1 MENKWQINCI
11 NMRITIAVL
20 MVFIS
25 SLNSYSQNNILTLV
39 LNKIEIKCENKELLI
54 VLNKIV
60 SHQQSK
66 YGTTDTLYYDFL
78 FSKSEK
84 HIRESIGNYES
95 IYLTGIDSSWSM
107 PSNAFK
113 SILGY
118 IEFGNIIFIVSD
130 GGGFPKDYFSSV
142 FSFKNPEKTFVFQE
156 FKNKEVSEDD
166 DKVIRIWCQF
176 FYKKGDIK
184 IFDSSCRDNNGELSL
199 F

>member
-1 MENKWQINCI
+1 MENKWRINCI
-11 NMRITIAVL
+11 IMRITIAVL
-20 MVFIS
+20 MVFFS
-25 SLNSYSQNNILTLV
+25 SLNSYSQNNRLTLV

-78 FSKSEK
+78 ISKSEK

-142 FSFKNPEKTFVFQE
+142 FSFKNSEKTFVFQE
-156 FKNKEVSEDD
+156 FKNKDVSEDD
-166 DKVIRIWCQF
+166 DTVIRIWCQF

-184 IFDSSCRDNNGELSL
+184 IFDSSCRDNNGDLSL